1 MLKRWTL
8 YICVLALSM
17 QHPLYAQIR
26 VSEEDLTLDQ
36 LFMDANLQKVI
47 GNEDKAIEAFEKILE
62 TYPDHP
68 AAAFELSRLYQ
79 QVERSDDAL
88 KMAKTA
94 ADGEPE
100 NKWYKIQLADLFS
113 AGGEQSAAIDLYKV
127 LIEEEPRNQELYYKQ
142 AFFHVKAE
150 DIKGAIKVYESLE
163 NRIGLSEEVVRRKHA
178 LYLGMGDFKAA
189 GKELMRLTEAF
200 PENVDYQLQLAS
212 FYEQIDNQK
221 AALEVYQQI
230 LQLDPDQPRAKLAV
244 AGGSTRANDEVSYL
258 NALKPVFE
266 DPTANIDLKVGKI
279 IPLLQQLVDRPDP
292 ALATA
297 LTELT
302 DILERVHSDDAK
314 SFAAAGD
321 VLMNTNRYDDAITK
335 YKRSVALDDTI
346 YAVWEQL
353 LFALQITG
361 QAADL
366 AAYAEEATYVFP
378 NQAMIYYHA
387 GLGYL
392 GVWDSGEALYYL
404 QEAQMLSSQNK
415 NLQELVFSAM
425 GLVHTVAG
433 DLEKAATAFAKAQ
446 EINVDS
452 GLSNTRYAIYL
463 AEKGAGKEA
472 QSIIGKYEKQGSA
485 QAIFAEAKARSLTA
499 NNQLAEGL
507 EALAT
512 YQAAYGGLQPRQLE
526 FLGDLYFKNNDADK
540 ALSLW
545 KEAKEAG
552 SKSANLSK
560 KIAGKRL

>member
-17 QHPLYAQIR
+17 QHPLRAQIR

-47 GNEDKAIEAFEKILE
+47 GNEDKAIAAFEKILE

-79 QVERSDDAL
+79 QVEKSEEAL

-94 ADGEPE
+94 VEGEPE
-100 NKWYKIQLADLFS
+100 NKWYKIQLAELFS
-113 AGGEQSAAIDLYKV
+113 EGGEQSAAIDLYEI
-127 LIEEEPRNQELYYKQ
+127 LIEQDPRNQELYYKQ

-150 DIKGAIKVYESLE
+150 NIRGAIKVYESLE
-163 NRIGLSEEVVRRKHA
+163 ERIGLSEEVVRRKHA

-189 GKELMRLTEAF
+189 GKEFMRLTEAF
-200 PENVDYQLQLAS
+200 PENVDYKLQLAS
-212 FYEQIDNQK
+212 FYEQIDDQK

-244 AGGSTRANDEVSYL
+244 AGGSTRGNDEVSYL

-266 DPTANIDLKVGKI
+266 DPTASIDLKVGKI
-279 IPLLQQLVDRPDP
+279 LPLLQQLVDRPDP

-297 LTELT
+297 LMELT

-321 VLMNTNRYDDAITK
+321 VLVNTNRYAEAITK
-335 YKRSVALDDTI
+335 YKKAVALDDTI

-392 GVWDSGEALYYL
+392 GIWDTGEALYYL
-404 QEAQMLSSQNK
+404 QEAQMLATQNK
-415 NLQELVFSAM
+415 NLQELVFSAT
-425 GLVHTVAG
+425 GLAHTMAS
-433 DLEKAATAFAKAQ
+433 DLDKAAAAFAKAQ
-446 EINVDS
+446 EINANS

-472 QSIIGKYEKQGSA
+472 QSIISKFEKQGA
-485 QAIFAEAKARSLTA
+485 GQAIFAEAKARSLVA
-499 NNQLAEGL
+499 NDQIT
-507 EALAT
+507 EALETLTA
-512 YQAAYGGLQPRQLE
+512 YQAAYEGLHPRQLE
-526 FLGDLYFKNNDADK
+526 LLGDLYFKNNEAAK

-552 SKSANLSK
+552 SKSTRLNK
-560 KIAGKRL
+560 KIADKRL

>member
-100 NKWYKIQLADLFS
+100 NKWYKIQLAELFS

-446 EINVDS
+446 EINADS

-552 SKSANLSK
+552 SKSTNLSK
-560 KIAGKRL
+560 KIADKRL